1 MSEEVDASG
10 GDDPK
15 QMIKDRIVNIGDL
28 LETTKSGEGEDQG
41 ETFETD
47 PSDRSFETEHQQQQP
62 KKSWNERI
70 SRMFSRVSAV
80 GLAEPKKQEY
90 ITETEEVMN
99 IMCEFFDA
107 EANLPLVIKEIK
119 AGELT
124 PKEAMMYL
132 GFCMIAYLLMIRI
145 NLLEKIS
152 EKLKLK
158 DKKDKGDE
166 TKK

>member
-1 MSEEVDASG
+1 MSEEIEASG

-15 QMIKDRIVNIGDL
+15 EMIKDRIVNIGDL
-28 LETTKSGEGEDQG
+28 LGTTESGEGEDQG
-41 ETFETD
+41 ETLETE
-47 PSDRSFETEHQQQQP
+47 PSDRSFVPEQQQQP

-70 SRMFSRVSAV
+70 SKMISRVTAV

-90 ITETEEVMN
+90 ITDTEEVMN

-119 AGELT
+119 TGELT
-124 PKEAMMYL
+124 PKETMMYL
-132 GFCMIAYLLMIRI
+132 GICMIAYLLLVRI

-158 DKKDKGDE
+158 EKKKNKGDE